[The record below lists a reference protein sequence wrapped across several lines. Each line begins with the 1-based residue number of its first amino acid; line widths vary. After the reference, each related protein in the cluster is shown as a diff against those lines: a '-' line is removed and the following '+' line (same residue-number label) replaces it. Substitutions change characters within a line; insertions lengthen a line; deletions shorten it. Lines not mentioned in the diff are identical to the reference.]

1 MCGMIYC
8 LELFKLIC
16 WSRLMVRWK
25 AERWERED
33 SAATLEFG
41 WTWTCE
47 CYITR
52 RSSDRT
58 RFFLIIYTL
67 DLQTS
72 YTFRK
77 TSHYL
82 QTLGYGVFFFI
93 FIDFQKK
100 PTKLSYYNRL
110 WEELVLSPWHR
121 ESPQT
126 CCSTVEYYLY
136 HRIHVVWCV
145 YVGPRGALD
154 ITKRRE
160 QNRTVSNDK

>member
-1 MCGMIYC
+1 MIYC
-8 LELFKLIC
+8 LKLFKLIC

-47 CYITR
+47 WYIAS
-52 RSSDRT
+52 RSSNRT
-58 RFFLIIYTL
+58 RFFLLIYTL

-72 YTFRK
+72 YTFPK
-77 TSHYL
+77 TSHCL
-82 QTLGYGVFFFI
+82 LTLGYGVI
-93 FIDFQKK
+93 FGFYQFSKK
-100 PTKLSYYNRL
+100 AL
-110 WEELVLSPWHR
+110 WEKLMLGPWHR
-121 ESPQT
+121 ESLQT

-145 YVGPRGALD
+145 YVGPGGGLN

-160 QNRTVSNDK
+160 QNRTVSNDT